1 MKHRMIITL
10 LLSLLA
16 VAAVV
21 VWRMAPRLFPAEAS
35 DLYRRYEHCEHIRV
49 ADIRDFQVNDTL
61 TVDVTILQAT
71 DSTGWE
77 SLKKD
82 FFKVPLHKSA
92 QEKVAQGMDI
102 VSIHLARKADPTQPM
117 DTSDLLNNNVIA
129 VSCLH
134 QTVSVFYTETVQEM
148 NLVSQSQWNK
158 GLKKK

>member
-61 TVDVTILQAT
+61 TVDVTILQADGDSAWVILQKDFNLPVIPKEYEHLFYDDSHSVVT
-71 DSTGWE
+71 KYIPRGHPEQEMDSTVTTF
-77 SLKKD
+77 D
-82 FFKVPLHKSA
+82 
-92 QEKVAQGMDI
+92 VAI
-102 VSIHLARKADPTQPM
+102 ISFSKHTI
-117 DTSDLLNNNVIA
+117 
-129 VSCLH
+129 
-134 QTVSVFYTETVQEM
+134 SVFETSSI
-148 NLVSQSQWNK
+148 SQREAIIHKQIK
-158 GLKKK
+158 IKKQQK